1 MAHEIPYSRLR
12 AKDLTA
18 PTRGIRE
25 AVGQNADVLSRAE
38 AFIQLNPG
46 SCVSHV
52 SAARLHGIA
61 VPGQHED
68 VLHLARPARGSLT
81 RRNGVVSHRL
91 ALRAEDTVIIN
102 GLPVTSVFRTFVD
115 LGTLLHLDDLVA
127 AGDSIVSE
135 HHRHFGEPRHPMI
148 PVAGLRKLV
157 EHTSKIHGIRA
168 ARLAIDLI
176 EPGVDSPPETQIR
189 LMLGRAG
196 LPVFVPNCRID
207 TEIGLPVWAD
217 LGCHEFKTCIEYD
230 GGHHLTPEQ
239 QQYDARRDQRTR
251 EADWAQVKLNKL
263 DIRKGEQWITSLAR
277 GALRSQGW
285 PG

>member
-1 MAHEIPYSRLR
+1 
-12 AKDLTA
+12 
-18 PTRGIRE
+18 
-25 AVGQNADVLSRAE
+25 
-38 AFIQLNPG
+38 
-46 SCVSHV
+46 
-52 SAARLHGIA
+52 
-61 VPGQHED
+61 
-68 VLHLARPARGSLT
+68 
-81 RRNGVVSHRL
+81 
-91 ALRAEDTVIIN
+91 
-102 GLPVTSVFRTFVD
+102 
-115 LGTLLHLDDLVA
+115 
-127 AGDSIVSE
+127 
-135 HHRHFGEPRHPMI
+135 
-148 PVAGLRKLV
+148 
-157 EHTSKIHGIRA
+157 
-168 ARLAIDLI
+168 
-176 EPGVDSPPETQIR
+176 
-189 LMLGRAG
+189 MLGRAG